1 VSMSGQD
8 EKPFDIPK
16 TLVWQA
22 WKRVAENGGA
32 PGADGVTIED
42 FKAGLQDNLY
52 KIWNRMSSGT
62 YFPPPVRAAGI
73 PKSSGGTRI
82 LGVPTVGD
90 RVAQTVAA
98 MALEPRAEAIF
109 HDDSYG
115 YRRERGALDAVGTCR
130 QRCWARSWVIDLD
143 IRKFFDSV
151 PWDLVVKAV
160 QANVTHEQRWIVL
173 YVKRWLA
180 APIVMPDGRTQARD
194 KGTPQGSAISPVLAN
209 LFMHYAFDKW
219 LEREFPL
226 ADFERYADDAVI
238 HCATEQQARRVLAAL
253 EDRMAGVGL
262 QLHPD
267 KTRIVY
273 CKDRNRRR
281 SDCEHTSFTFLG
293 YTFRA
298 RQAPARQGG
307 GAMFSAFLPAV
318 SKDALKRMSEEVHAW
333 RIHLRSGTELED
345 IAAWINPI
353 VRGWMTYYGKFYRTA
368 LNSLL
373 QRINTYLVRW
383 AKRKY
388 RRLRSFKKVR
398 TWWEGLTA
406 RQPRLFAH
414 WAWMTGFKY
423 SL

>member
-1 VSMSGQD
+1 MSGQD
-8 EKPFDIPK
+8 EKPFAIPK
-16 TLVWQA
+16 ELVWQA
-22 WKRVAENGGA
+22 WRQVKANGGA
-32 PGADGVTIED
+32 AGADGVTVEAFEKD
-42 FKAGLQDNLY
+42 LKDNLY
-52 KIWNRMSSGT
+52 KVWNRMSSGT
-62 YFPPPVRAAGI
+62 YFPPPVRAVEI
-73 PKSSGGTRI
+73 PKSSGGTRM
-82 LGVPTVGD
+82 LGVPSVGD

-98 MALEPRAEAIF
+98 LALGPRTEAIF
-109 HDDSYG
+109 HEDSYG
-115 YRRERGALDAVGTCR
+115 YRPRKGALDAVAACR
-130 QRCWARSWVIDLD
+130 QRCWERNWVIDLD

-151 PWDLVVKAV
+151 PWDLVIKAV

-173 YVKRWLA
+173 YVRRWLA
-180 APIVMPDGRTQARD
+180 APVVMPDGRAQARD
-194 KGTPQGSAISPVLAN
+194 KGTPQGSCASPVLAN

-226 ADFERYADDAVI
+226 VEFERYADDAVI
-238 HCATEQQARRVLAAL
+238 HCATEQQARKVLAAL
-253 EDRMAGVGL
+253 EERMAEVGL

-281 SDCEHTSFTFLG
+281 GDCAETSFTFLG

-318 SKDALKRMSEEVHAW
+318 SKDALKRMSGEVRSW
-333 RIHLRSGTELED
+333 RIQTRSGTELED
-345 IAAWINPI
+345 IASWVNPI
-353 VRGWMTYYGKFYRTA
+353 VRGWTAYYGKFYRTA
-368 LNSLL
+368 LNGLL

-388 RRLRSFKKVR
+388 KRLRSYNKVR
-398 TWWEGLTA
+398 KWWEALTA

-414 WAWMTGFKY
+414 WAWMTDFKY

>member
-1 VSMSGQD
+1 MSGRD
-8 EKPFDIPK
+8 GKPFAIPK
-16 TLVWQA
+16 ELVWQA
-22 WKRVAENGGA
+22 WKQVKANGGA
-32 PGADGVTIED
+32 AGVDGVTIGMFEKD
-42 FKAGLQDNLY
+42 LKDSLY
-52 KIWNRMSSGT
+52 KVWNRMSSGT
-62 YFPPPVRAAGI
+62 YFPPPVRAVEI
-73 PKSSGGTRI
+73 PKASGGTRT

-98 MALEPRAEAIF
+98 LALEPRTEAVF

-115 YRRERGALDAVGTCR
+115 YRPRKGALDAVAACR
-130 QRCWARSWVIDLD
+130 QRCWERNWVIDLD

-160 QANVTHEQRWIVL
+160 QVNVTHEQRWIVL
-173 YVKRWLA
+173 YVRRWLA
-180 APIVMPDGRTQARD
+180 APIVMPDGRTAERD
-194 KGTPQGSAISPVLAN
+194 RGTPQGSAVSPVLAN

-219 LEREFPL
+219 LEREFP
-226 ADFERYADDAVI
+226 AVEFERYADDAVV

-253 EDRMAGVGL
+253 EERMADVGL
-262 QLHPD
+262 ELHPD

-281 SDCEHTSFTFLG
+281 RDCAETSFTFLG

-318 SKDALKRMSEEVHAW
+318 SKDALKRMSEEVRAW

-345 IAAWINPI
+345 IASWINPV
-353 VRGWMTYYGKFYRTA
+353 VRGWMSYYGRFYRTA
-368 LNSLL
+368 LNGLL

-388 RRLRSFKKVR
+388 RRLRSYKKVR
-398 TWWEGLTA
+398 KWWEGLTA
-406 RQPRLFAH
+406 RQPRMFAH
-414 WAWMTGFKY
+414 WAWMTDFKY